1 MTSSVGQQFS
11 DLVDL
16 LAKLRGPNGCPWDSE
31 QTHSSLKRYLLEES
45 YEVLEAIDRD
55 DPKRLKE
62 ELGDILL
69 QVLFHAQI
77 GGEDHE
83 FTMGDVLESLRDK
96 LVRRHPHVFGDISI
110 QDARDVEVVWERL
123 KQDEDR
129 ADRHES
135 LLGDVPVETPALA
148 YSQLIQDRASRSGFD
163 WQSTDGVL
171 EKVAEE
177 AGEFRAPGGRGHGDP
192 IRLAFE
198 LDDKDDIIA
207 GFTADPDRRR
217 LMVSSDGTGFIVSE
231 ADLISTT
238 RKGKQIVNVSGPT
251 EVVLSVEVGEGDS
264 VAIVGENRK
273 LLVFPLAQVAQMAR
287 GKGVR
292 LQRYKDG
299 GVSDAKVF
307 KMADGLGWVDAA
319 GRVFNRSEAEL
330 LEWRGDRA
338 QAGRLVPKGFPKS
351 NKFTG

>member
-1 MTSSVGQQFS
+1 MGDIAEALIEKEPVTVVLSNKGF
-11 DLVDL
+11 
-16 LAKLRGPNGCPWDSE
+16 LRGMRGHLTDTSGLTFRE
-31 QTHSSLKRYLLEES
+31 GDGLSLAFPAMTTDKLLFIS
-45 YEVLEAIDRD
+45 
-55 DPKRLKE
+55 K
-62 ELGDILL
+62 LGR
-69 QVLFHAQI
+69 V
-77 GGEDHE
+77 
-83 FTMGDVLESLRDK
+83 FTMS
-96 LVRRHPHVFGDISI
+96 
-110 QDARDVEVVWERL
+110 
-123 KQDEDR
+123 
-129 ADRHES
+129 ADR
-135 LLGDVPVETPALA
+135 L
-148 YSQLIQDRASRSGFD
+148 
-163 WQSTDGVL
+163 
-171 EKVAEE
+171 
-177 AGEFRAPGGRGHGDP
+177 PGGRGHGDP

>member
-1 MTSSVGQQFS
+1 MTGSVGQQFS

-16 LAKLRGPNGCPWDSE
+16 LARLRGPNGCPWDSE

-83 FTMGDVLESLRDK
+83 FAMGEVLESLRDK
-96 LVRRHPHVFGDISI
+96 LVRRHPHVFADISI
-110 QDARDVEVVWERL
+110 KDARDVEVVWERL

-163 WQSTDGVL
+163 WQSTDSVL
-171 EKVAEE
+171 EKVAKE
-177 AGEFRAPGGRGHGDP
+177 AGEFREAATDEARSREFGD
-192 IRLAFE
+192 F
-198 LDDKDDIIA
+198 
-207 GFTADPDRRR
+207 
-217 LMVSSDGTGFIVSE
+217 LMVLVNLGRWHGIHAEDALRQANARFSQRFAEMERLCKEQGLSFPDLPLDQKEVLWQE
-231 ADLISTT
+231 AKTS
-238 RKGKQIVNVSGPT
+238 
-251 EVVLSVEVGEGDS
+251 
-264 VAIVGENRK
+264 
-273 LLVFPLAQVAQMAR
+273 
-287 GKGVR
+287 
-292 LQRYKDG
+292 
-299 GVSDAKVF
+299 
-307 KMADGLGWVDAA
+307 A
-319 GRVFNRSEAEL
+319 G
-330 LEWRGDRA
+330 
-338 QAGRLVPKGFPKS
+338 
-351 NKFTG
+351 

>member
-1 MTSSVGQQFS
+1 MTRNVGQHFS

-62 ELGDILL
+62 ELGDVLL

-77 GGEDHE
+77 GGEDHK

-96 LVRRHPHVFGDISI
+96 LVRRHPHVFGDTPRVFGDTGVK
-110 QDARDVEVVWERL
+110 DARDVEVAWERL

-135 LLGDVPVETPALA
+135 LLGDVPIETPALA

-177 AGEFRAPGGRGHGDP
+177 AGEFRDATTDEARSREFGD
-192 IRLAFE
+192 F
-198 LDDKDDIIA
+198 
-207 GFTADPDRRR
+207 
-217 LMVSSDGTGFIVSE
+217 LMVLVNLGRWHGIHAEDALRQANARFSQRFAEMERLCKERGLSFPDLPLDHKERLWQE
-231 ADLISTT
+231 AKAST
-238 RKGKQIVNVSGPT
+238 
-251 EVVLSVEVGEGDS
+251 D
-264 VAIVGENRK
+264 
-273 LLVFPLAQVAQMAR
+273 
-287 GKGVR
+287 
-292 LQRYKDG
+292 
-299 GVSDAKVF
+299 
-307 KMADGLGWVDAA
+307 
-319 GRVFNRSEAEL
+319 
-330 LEWRGDRA
+330 
-338 QAGRLVPKGFPKS
+338 
-351 NKFTG
+351 

>member
-16 LAKLRGPNGCPWDSE
+16 LARLRGPNGCPWDSE

-110 QDARDVEVVWERL
+110 KDARDVEAVWERL

-135 LLGDVPVETPALA
+135 LLGDVPIETPALA

-177 AGEFRAPGGRGHGDP
+177 AGEFREAATDEARSREFGD
-192 IRLAFE
+192 F
-198 LDDKDDIIA
+198 
-207 GFTADPDRRR
+207 
-217 LMVSSDGTGFIVSE
+217 LMVLVNLGRWHGIHAEDALRQANTRFSQRFAEMERLCKERGLSFPDLPLDQKEVLWQE
-231 ADLISTT
+231 AKTS
-238 RKGKQIVNVSGPT
+238 
-251 EVVLSVEVGEGDS
+251 
-264 VAIVGENRK
+264 
-273 LLVFPLAQVAQMAR
+273 
-287 GKGVR
+287 
-292 LQRYKDG
+292 
-299 GVSDAKVF
+299 
-307 KMADGLGWVDAA
+307 A
-319 GRVFNRSEAEL
+319 G
-330 LEWRGDRA
+330 
-338 QAGRLVPKGFPKS
+338 
-351 NKFTG
+351 

>member
-1 MTSSVGQQFS
+1 VLVKKPIPAYNRREEEGMIGSVGQQFS

-31 QTHSSLKRYLLEES
+31 QTHSSLKRHLLEES

-77 GGEDHE
+77 SSEDHE
-83 FTMGDVLESLRDK
+83 YTMRDVLESLRDK

-110 QDARDVEVVWERL
+110 KDARDVEVVWERL
-123 KQDEDR
+123 KQDEGR

-135 LLGDVPVETPALA
+135 LLGDIPVETPALA

-177 AGEFRAPGGRGHGDP
+177 AGEFRDASTDEARSREFGD
-192 IRLAFE
+192 F
-198 LDDKDDIIA
+198 
-207 GFTADPDRRR
+207 
-217 LMVSSDGTGFIVSE
+217 LMVLVNLGRWHGIHAEDALRQANARFSQRFAEMERLCKEQGLSFP
-231 ADLISTT
+231 DL
-238 RKGKQIVNVSGPT
+238 
-251 EVVLSVEVGEGDS
+251 L
-264 VAIVGENRK
+264 
-273 LLVFPLAQVAQMAR
+273 LAQKEVLWQ
-287 GKGVR
+287 K
-292 LQRYKDG
+292 
-299 GVSDAKVF
+299 AKTSV
-307 KMADGLGWVDAA
+307 G
-319 GRVFNRSEAEL
+319 
-330 LEWRGDRA
+330 
-338 QAGRLVPKGFPKS
+338 
-351 NKFTG
+351 